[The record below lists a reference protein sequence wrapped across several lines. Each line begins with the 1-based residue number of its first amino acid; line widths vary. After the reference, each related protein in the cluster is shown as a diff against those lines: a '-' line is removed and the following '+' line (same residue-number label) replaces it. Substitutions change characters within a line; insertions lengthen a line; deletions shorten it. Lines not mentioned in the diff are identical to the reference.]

1 MLNEGDWIKVSIDTL
16 EDIGPSVTDAPW
28 LKFLLNRVRQEL
40 RTDLEELP
48 IKRPYLINMRHV
60 EYVEGTWNDDKSEYG
75 IRIGYASGAT
85 RCFWGSTARSVLEAL
100 VLGNKKERETYEIKE
115 SICKKFDDRVK
126 VGPPSA

>member
-1 MLNEGDWIKVSIDTL
+1 MLECGDNLSVDVSGSVDIDPAHGSL
-16 EDIGPSVTDAPW
+16 GVDINTY
-28 LKFLLNRVRQEL
+28 LQ
-40 RTDLEELP
+40 ELP
-48 IKRPYLINMRHV
+48 IRRPYLINLDHV

-75 IRIGYASGAT
+75 IRIGYVSGT
-85 RCFWGSTARSVLEAL
+85 IRCFWGSTARSVLEAL

>member
-1 MLNEGDWIKVSIDTL
+1 MLESGDNLTVDVSSFLDWVKVVID
-16 EDIGPSVTDAPW
+16 GGNV
-28 LKFLLNRVRQEL
+28 NV
-40 RTDLEELP
+40 DLHELP
-48 IKRPYLINMRHV
+48 IKRPYLINRNHI